1 MTRMTYAYDAY
12 RRMGSGDG
20 PLFRGRFKA
29 LVIEADSYLL
39 ELVRYIHL
47 NPVQAGLVRKP
58 EQYAWSSHRAFLERG
73 SSPDWL
79 TKEEVLGRLGARWE
93 QAVRFYREFI
103 QAGVPQQIK
112 RIYGQK
118 KAPVILGTEA
128 LKERARSLVAK
139 KRKGDYELAE
149 AKALPFRPR
158 ATEVVEA
165 VSENY
170 RVGREVLQRVRRGE
184 WNEPRDVAIYLC
196 RKECGLPL
204 KEFATLFGIPA
215 YTTVSMACARVETRL
230 KEDRAF
236 RRRAEKVRGSLR
248 D

>member
-184 WNEPRDVAIYLC
+184 WN
-196 RKECGLPL
+196 
-204 KEFATLFGIPA
+204 
-215 YTTVSMACARVETRL
+215 
-230 KEDRAF
+230 
-236 RRRAEKVRGSLR
+236 
-248 D
+248 